1 MQTNQETKH
10 PGYFQSEQGKQ
21 MPIRRLLCQIHL
33 HFYRKRPRTQ
43 SQNRCTFIVSPP
55 QGSTHM
61 GTKQQN
67 LHLSKPRYSMRV
79 QLRKTVLDTWVASN
93 IYNMQR
99 NASMI

>member
-33 HFYRKRPRTQ
+33 HFHRKRPRTQ

-79 QLRKTVLDTWVASN
+79 QLRKTVLDTYGLHPTYKICN
-93 IYNMQR
+93 GMRQ
-99 NASMI
+99 